1 MVAKILLTAH
11 AVKTTSMV
19 QLDEENLPSVKESDK
34 TKSQLE
40 LIGSFE
46 KRSAKACFDDA
57 YRTLYS
63 ELLKIDKKTKKSD
76 LEIMIAQF
84 KPEEIIEALERIHN
98 KDTDEIVDFKK
109 SPK

>member
-1 MVAKILLTAH
+1 MSLKDETKI
-11 AVKTTSMV
+11 
-19 QLDEENLPSVKESDK
+19 
-34 TKSQLE
+34 
-40 LIGSFE
+40 
-46 KRSAKACFDDA
+46 RSGIKPIK
-57 YRTLYS
+57 LQP
-63 ELLKIDKKTKKSD
+63 KKSD